1 MKNTKMKD
9 GLDLMGSYGTP
20 DVLEYIGDN
29 LHCKREEL
37 EGVVIGIPVADLVE
51 QLSTVGLIIVDLQ
64 LTEKGRKA
72 LEKLQNLKVLL
83 KN

>member
-1 MKNTKMKD
+1 MKNTRMKD

-29 LHCKREEL
+29 PHCKKEEL
-37 EGVVIGIPVADLVE
+37 EGVVIGIPVADLVD
-51 QLSTVGLIIVDLQ
+51 QLSTAGLIIVDLQ

-72 LEKLQNLKVLL
+72 LKKLQNLKVLL

>member
-1 MKNTKMKD
+1 MKNTKIKD

-29 LHCKREEL
+29 PHCKREEL
-37 EGVVIGIPVADLVE
+37 EGMVRGIPVTDLVE
-51 QLSTVGLIIVDLQ
+51 QLNKAGLLIVDFQ
-64 LTEKGRKA
+64 LTEKGKKV
-72 LEKLQNLKVLL
+72 LEKLQNLKLLL

>member
-29 LHCKREEL
+29 PHCKREEL
-37 EGVVIGIPVADLVE
+37 EGVVIGISVADLVE
-51 QLSTVGLIIVDLQ
+51 QLSTAGLIIVDLH

-72 LEKLQNLKVLL
+72 LGKLQKLKVLL

>member
-1 MKNTKMKD
+1 MKNTKIKG

-29 LHCKREEL
+29 PHCKREEL

-51 QLSTVGLIIVDLQ
+51 QLNIAGLIIMDLQ

-72 LEKLQNLKVLL
+72 LEKLQSLKMLL